1 MKKSHILEMY
11 SLVFKE
17 KQVKGRSCMK
27 SIKSKIQVSMLSVVL
42 VGSVLIGVITAL
54 LNASGIDD
62 VMTKTLGPAT
72 QMAADAVEW
81 KMGNYWTAL
90 QEAAASDI
98 FRDSDPTASE
108 LVPLREDIAQRNGFL
123 YVGKMDASG
132 FASTGDN
139 YAGEDYFQQC
149 KATMKPYISD
159 IMNDGQ
165 RMIFLL
171 EAPIITNGR
180 FDGVVYGGISADFL
194 SDIVI
199 NLAVGN
205 DGVAYVLDNK
215 GNVIGHRDASIV
227 EESSNMIE
235 VAKTDPSVADVAA
248 VNQRMI
254 QRETGFG
261 AYNFYGDNKLVG
273 FAPIDGNQEWSIAI
287 EASQREL
294 KSSLDRSIL
303 LTILVVVLVVLATF
317 PVAVKVGK
325 SISGP
330 IQSSV
335 ARLEKMADG
344 DLHTPAPKV
353 KSKDETAQLA
363 RALETMLSRLNDVA
377 QDVSH
382 HLGKMAQGDFREGI
396 TRTYWGDFV
405 TMEQSIKAIHNSLM
419 DTLSQISQSAG
430 TVASSAAQVSNGAQS
445 LSQGAKEQASAIHEL
460 SATADSISETAR
472 KTAAAA
478 EEAGHFVSQ
487 AGAQLGVSVN
497 FVQEL
502 NGAMKKISGSSTEIG
517 KIIDTI
523 ENIAFQTNILALNA
537 AVEAARAGSA
547 GKGFAVVAD
556 EVRNLA
562 SKSDEAAK
570 ATKELIEG
578 SIAAVAEGGQVVAK
592 VTESLD
598 KTSSIAEN
606 VTIKV
611 DAVVEA
617 VESQTAAISQ
627 VTEGIDQISSVIQST
642 SATSEQ
648 SAATAQELSDQSL
661 LMNNLVRKFQLS

>member
-1 MKKSHILEMY
+1 
-11 SLVFKE
+11 
-17 KQVKGRSCMK
+17 MK

-42 VGSVLIGVITAL
+42 LGQVLIGIITAL
-54 LNASGIDD
+54 LNAGGIDD
-62 VMTKTLGPAT
+62 VMIKTLGPAT

-98 FRDSDPTASE
+98 FRESDPAAPE
-108 LVPLREDIAQRNGFL
+108 LVPLRDDIAQRNGFL
-123 YVGKMDASG
+123 YTGKMDSSG
-132 FASTGDN
+132 FASTGDS

-149 KATMKPYISD
+149 KSTMKPYISD

-165 RMIFLL
+165 QMIFLL
-171 EAPIITNGR
+171 EVPIITNGR

-194 SDIVI
+194 SDIVV
-199 NLAVGN
+199 NLAIGS

-215 GNVIGHRDASIV
+215 GNVIGHREASVV
-227 EESSNMIE
+227 EEGSNMIE
-235 VAKTDPSVADVAA
+235 AAKTDSSVADVAA

-254 QRETGFG
+254 QGESGFG
-261 AYNFYGDNKLVG
+261 AYNFYGDNKFVG
-273 FAPIDGNQEWSIAI
+273 FAPIGGNQEWSIAI
-287 EASQREL
+287 ETSQREF
-294 KSSLDRSIL
+294 KSSLDRSIM
-303 LTILVVVLVVLATF
+303 LTVLVVVLVVLATF
-317 PVAVKVGK
+317 PVAIKVGR

-330 IQSSV
+330 IQSCV

-344 DLHTPAPKV
+344 DLHTPAPQV

-363 RALETMLSRLNDVA
+363 RALEAMLSRLNDVA

-382 HLGKMAQGDFREGI
+382 HLGKMAQGDFRGTI
-396 TRTYWGDFV
+396 TRTYRGDF
-405 TMEQSIKAIHNSLM
+405 TAMEQSIKAIHNSLK
-419 DTLSQISQSAG
+419 DTLSQISRSAE
-430 TVASSAAQVSNGAQS
+430 TVANSAVQVSNGAQS
-445 LSQGAKEQASAIHEL
+445 LSQGATEQASAIHEL
-460 SATADSISETAR
+460 SATADSIAENAR
-472 KTAAAA
+472 QTAATA
-478 EEAGHFVSQ
+478 EEAGRFVAQ
-487 AGAQLGVSVN
+487 AGAQLGVSVSY
-497 FVQEL
+497 VQEL
-502 NGAMKKISGSSTEIG
+502 NAAMEKISGSSTEIS

-578 SIAAVAEGGQVVAK
+578 SITAVAEGGQVVAK

-598 KTSSIAEN
+598 RTSSISEN
-606 VTIKV
+606 VTV
-611 DAVVEA
+611 QVNAVVGA

-627 VTEGIDQISSVIQST
+627 VTTGIDQISSVIQST

-661 LMNNLVRKFQLS
+661 LMNSLVSKFQLR

>member
-1 MKKSHILEMY
+1 
-11 SLVFKE
+11 
-17 KQVKGRSCMK
+17 MK
-27 SIKSKIQVSMLSVVL
+27 SIKSKIQISMLSVVL
-42 VGSVLIGVITAL
+42 VGAVLIGVITAL
-54 LNASGIDD
+54 LNANGIDD

-98 FRDSDPTASE
+98 FRESDPAAPE
-108 LVPLREDIAQRNGFL
+108 LIPLREDIAQRNGFL
-123 YVGKMDASG
+123 YTGKMDSSG
-132 FASTGDN
+132 LSSTGYN
-139 YAGEDYFQQC
+139 YAEEDYFQQC

-165 RMIFLL
+165 QMVFLL
-171 EAPIITNGR
+171 EVPIITDGR

-194 SDIVI
+194 SDIVS
-199 NLAVGN
+199 NLSMGN
-205 DGVAYVLDNK
+205 DGVAYVLDNR
-215 GNVIGHRDASIV
+215 GNVIGHREASIV
-227 EESSNMIE
+227 KEGSNMIE
-235 VAKTDPSVADVAA
+235 AAKTDPSVADVAA

-261 AYNFYGDNKLVG
+261 TYNFYGDNKFVG

-287 EASQREL
+287 EASQREF
-294 KSSLDRSIL
+294 KSTLDRSIM
-303 LTILVVVLVVLATF
+303 LTVLVIVLVVLATF
-317 PVAVKVGK
+317 PVAVNVGR

-330 IQSSV
+330 IRSCV

-344 DLHTPAPKV
+344 DLHTPSPQV

-363 RALETMLSRLNDVA
+363 KALETMLFRLNDVA
-377 QDVSH
+377 QDVSQ
-382 HLGKMAQGDFREGI
+382 HLSKMAQGDFQETI

-405 TMEQSIKAIHNSLM
+405 AMEQSIKTIHNSLK

-430 TVASSAAQVSNGAQS
+430 TVASSAVQVSNGAQS
-445 LSQGAKEQASAIHEL
+445 ISQGATEQASAIHEL
-460 SATADSISETAR
+460 SATADSIAENAR
-472 KTAAAA
+472 QTAATA
-478 EEAGHFVSQ
+478 EEAGHFVAQ
-487 AGAQLGVSVN
+487 AGAQLGVSVDY
-497 FVQEL
+497 VQEL
-502 NGAMKKISGSSTEIG
+502 NAAMEKISGSSTKIS

-537 AVEAARAGSA
+537 AVEAARAGST

-562 SKSDEAAK
+562 SKSNEAAK
-570 ATKELIEG
+570 ATKELIER
-578 SIAAVAEGGQVVAK
+578 SITAVAEGGQVVTK

-606 VTIKV
+606 VAIKV
-611 DAVVEA
+611 DAVVGA
-617 VESQTAAISQ
+617 VKSQTAAISQ
-627 VTEGIDQISSVIQST
+627 VTEGIDQISSIIQST

-648 SAATAQELSDQSL
+648 SAAAAQELSGQSL
-661 LMNNLVRKFQLS
+661 LMNKLVRKFRLS